1 MSVKNDKIKSQFYKT
16 WVRKCIRT
24 QVLHTSSSSN
34 NNESDHDVH
43 IITDE
48 DYEFNS
54 DKSCKCL
61 KN

>member
-16 WVRKCIRT
+16 WARK
-24 QVLHTSSSSN
+24 HTRIQILCASNSN
-34 NNESDHDVH
+34 NNDKSDHDVH

-48 DYEFNS
+48 DYEFNF
-54 DKSCKCL
+54 DKLCKYS